1 MVLDGKENAYKWSGT
16 IGFGA
21 GSGRLFKTKRNVS
34 PHSNG
39 QHICPELFYKNR
51 RHNEPENDLSFQ
63 GDLGAAVEQ
72 QNYSYS
78 RIYAQFA

>member
-1 MVLDGKENAYKWSGT
+1 MKWNYRLWSWLWQTFQNKE
-16 IGFGA
+16 
-21 GSGRLFKTKRNVS
+21 RNVS